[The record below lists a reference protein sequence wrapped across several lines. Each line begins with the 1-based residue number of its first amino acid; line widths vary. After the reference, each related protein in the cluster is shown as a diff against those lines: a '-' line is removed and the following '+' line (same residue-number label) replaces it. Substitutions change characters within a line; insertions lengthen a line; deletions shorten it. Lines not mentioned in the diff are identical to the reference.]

1 MGFPELSKRYPQ
13 NIFGSGILNKLEV
26 PMVYFKGA
34 LFLALLGSKK
44 LKDKNGLSKKTHKHV
59 QPLLVMGVIDTI
71 PEALTMYWT

>member
-1 MGFPELSKRYPQ
+1 
-13 NIFGSGILNKLEV
+13 
-26 PMVYFKGA
+26 MVYFKGA
-34 LFLALLGSKK
+34 FFLALLGSKK